1 VDATVDILTGAHI
14 LRVTRRGTC
23 LDLET
28 DKGRVIVG
36 GRYAYTDLHCLGCGE
51 ERLVEVVETGSRQE
65 AVCGVCGRNWKLS

>member
-1 VDATVDILTGAHI
+1 MDATVDILMGAHI

-36 GRYAYTDLHCLGCGE
+36 AHRSFTDLHCLGCGE
-51 ERLVEVVETGSRQE
+51 ERLTEIVETAGVQE
-65 AVCGVCGRNWKLS
+65 GVCGVCGRSWKL